1 MRKQITTLSSFLL
14 QCKVVYAMATA
25 MKRPNHSAQQRF
37 LLSACVCLLVA
48 GCGASPSKRSDVL
61 DIYELPRAG
70 QGATIYTAPVDND
83 SYYVQ
88 PQGYKGCAQVNDA
101 PSCGGG

>member
-1 MRKQITTLSSFLL
+1 MQSLLCYGMSHMMLFSLADKQKFL
-14 QCKVVYAMATA
+14 V
-25 MKRPNHSAQQRF
+25 P
-37 LLSACVCLLVA
+37 VCLCVVLTA
-48 GCGASPSKRSDVL
+48 CGAAPSRKSDVL

-70 QGATIYTAPVDND
+70 QGTTIYTAPVDND

-88 PQGYKGCAQVNDA
+88 PQGYKGCAQIGDA

>member
-1 MRKQITTLSSFLL
+1 MPMLPLVRQQHILLTLP
-14 QCKVVYAMATA
+14 V
-25 MKRPNHSAQQRF
+25 
-37 LLSACVCLLVA
+37 CVCILVTA
-48 GCGASPSKRSDVL
+48 CGTPSKRADVL

-70 QGATIYTAPVDND
+70 TGATIYTAPVDND

-88 PQGYKGCAQVNDA
+88 PQGYGGCAQIGDN

>member
-1 MRKQITTLSSFLL
+1 MSLSKHPEKHLFLL
-14 QCKVVYAMATA
+14 PV
-25 MKRPNHSAQQRF
+25 
-37 LLSACVCLLVA
+37 CVCMLVA
-48 GCGASPSKRSDVL
+48 ACGASPSRKADVL

-70 QGATIYTAPVDND
+70 QGTTIYTAPVDND

-88 PQGYKGCAQVNDA
+88 PQGYKGCAQIGDA

>member
-1 MRKQITTLSSFLL
+1 MRFEKHSLALLMCLSFGVAACTS
-14 QCKVVYAMATA
+14 
-25 MKRPNHSAQQRF
+25 SAKK
-37 LLSACVCLLVA
+37 
-48 GCGASPSKRSDVL
+48 PDIM

-70 QGATIYTAPVDND
+70 TGTTFYTVPVDND

-88 PQGYKGCAQVNDA
+88 PRGYSGCAQVGDA